1 MSYQHI
7 LFDISGSGLA
17 RLTLNRPDKMN
28 SLNAEMHAELRDAL
42 DAIQVNP
49 AVRVLV
55 LTGAGRGFCAGQDLA
70 DAEVR
75 FVPGETPPDLGDVVE
90 RHYKP
95 LILKLANLRVPVIAA
110 VNGIAAGAGAS
121 LALACDMVVA
131 TESAAFMLPFAKIG
145 LIPDTACSWIVPQ
158 RLGHARAL
166 GLAMTGN
173 KLPARQAAEWGLIWQ
188 SVADAE
194 FSATVDA
201 LANQLAVM
209 PTRALV
215 RTRQAMQ
222 AANANTL
229 EQQLTLEGL
238 YMRELGRSADYV
250 EGVSAFLEK
259 RTPQFKGQ

>member
-1 MSYQHI
+1 
-7 LFDISGSGLA
+7 
-17 RLTLNRPDKMN
+17 
-28 SLNAEMHAELRDAL
+28 
-42 DAIQVNP
+42 
-49 AVRVLV
+49 
-55 LTGAGRGFCAGQDLA
+55 
-70 DAEVR
+70 
-75 FVPGETPPDLGDVVE
+75 
-90 RHYKP
+90 
-95 LILKLANLRVPVIAA
+95 
-110 VNGIAAGAGAS
+110 
-121 LALACDMVVA
+121 MVVA

-259 RTPQFKGQ
+259 RPPQFKGQ